1 MQAAIRVAALLSCLY
16 YTLLIRRS
24 WRKVFVAD
32 RVFRT
37 HVLLSSTCLNG
48 KGSMQEESRLQTQH
62 RPKHTVILTVIGRT
76 YRNLSLMGSK
86 GFLITG
92 QL

>member
-24 WRKVFVAD
+24 WRKYLW
-32 RVFRT
+32 RT
-37 HVLLSSTCLNG
+37 GSLEHTSYYPQTCLNG

-86 GFLITG
+86 GF
-92 QL
+92 